1 MRVSFDGACR
11 LIGACAP
18 SRWCQEIRQMHPR
31 PPRYALPALILT
43 LACVTAPL
51 AAQAPPTSKALEP
64 VITVGSSDELRQNED
79 AARDAEVDAARAV
92 DEARTN
98 KSQSEARLDIAK
110 SQLETIKKSLDLAR
124 KEKREGD
131 RLELERQKGAQ
142 EVRIKL
148 LERSRAVRND
158 EIGVEEARRDV
169 ARAELKL
176 VAAERDL
183 VARRAALS
191 EADSLA
197 PLTRMS
203 DDVAKATRTAIERR
217 KDVAEAR
224 KKLAEKERS
233 LADEQLKL
241 LDAQLAVKSLEG

>member
-1 MRVSFDGACR
+1 
-11 LIGACAP
+11 
-18 SRWCQEIRQMHPR
+18 
-31 PPRYALPALILT
+31 
-43 LACVTAPL
+43 
-51 AAQAPPTSKALEP
+51 
-64 VITVGSSDELRQNED
+64 
-79 AARDAEVDAARAV
+79 
-92 DEARTN
+92 
-98 KSQSEARLDIAK
+98 
-110 SQLETIKKSLDLAR
+110 
-124 KEKREGD
+124 
-131 RLELERQKGAQ
+131 
-142 EVRIKL
+142 
-148 LERSRAVRND
+148 VRND